1 MNSPEPPQREIGSGW
16 VEEIQKPSHAPGKR
30 NRFPRYLLCTV
41 VASAG
46 LYLVVTI
53 AFFSFMRFQRG
64 LHELE
69 WTQIVLPTGWKHL
82 RTAVGNQQITVAQTL
97 AREGRGMEALSYA
110 HAGVTRVPD
119 HREGRLLLSRL
130 LTATGQPEAAQE
142 ALLAGLAYEQR
153 DPRYLEEL
161 FGLLLNRQENER
173 AVAAAR
179 GLLGEKLLPL
189 EVRQLALLAGA
200 TASYLQGN
208 FDQADDFLRSTPTAP
223 ASVQARLLSAKINWE
238 RGYRELAL
246 VELRSLAAA
255 FPHTWEIHADLV
267 SRLRQS
273 NLSGEARRA
282 ALAFQV
288 AHPDL
293 PGPRIAL
300 LHAYREDGD
309 IAQLQREIDS
319 LIQDFAADRG
329 VILRVAEFAAAMGDV
344 SLARRLLDHARVR
357 NLPWEP
363 HAFLFVEALVVA
375 REYQNAS
382 NTIRTLLREYPDW
395 AQRHGP
401 LLHSLQAATCLGL
414 GDYESARLFL
424 THVLHQPALRADSLL
439 AMSNRFAELGAAKQA
454 HEILIRAF
462 AADRRNQVVLTR
474 LVEFDLNLNRIDHL
488 LDHLG
493 TLLTMRRPS
502 PDILRVA
509 RHKLGS
515 DLFLFSPGRTAVLDA
530 VHVALE
536 RNRRETPR
544 L

>member
-1 MNSPEPPQREIGSGW
+1 MSAAPRKSPLMNSPEPPQREIGSGW

-179 GLLGEKLLPL
+179 GLLAEKLLPL

-200 TASYLQGN
+200 TASYIQGN

-223 ASVQARLLSAKINWE
+223 ASVQARLKSAKSKW
-238 RGYRELAL
+238 
-246 VELRSLAAA
+246 
-255 FPHTWEIHADLV
+255 
-267 SRLRQS
+267 
-273 NLSGEARRA
+273 
-282 ALAFQV
+282 
-288 AHPDL
+288 
-293 PGPRIAL
+293 
-300 LHAYREDGD
+300 
-309 IAQLQREIDS
+309 
-319 LIQDFAADRG
+319 
-329 VILRVAEFAAAMGDV
+329 
-344 SLARRLLDHARVR
+344 
-357 NLPWEP
+357 
-363 HAFLFVEALVVA
+363 
-375 REYQNAS
+375 
-382 NTIRTLLREYPDW
+382 
-395 AQRHGP
+395 
-401 LLHSLQAATCLGL
+401 
-414 GDYESARLFL
+414 
-424 THVLHQPALRADSLL
+424 
-439 AMSNRFAELGAAKQA
+439 
-454 HEILIRAF
+454 
-462 AADRRNQVVLTR
+462 
-474 LVEFDLNLNRIDHL
+474 
-488 LDHLG
+488 
-493 TLLTMRRPS
+493 
-502 PDILRVA
+502 
-509 RHKLGS
+509 
-515 DLFLFSPGRTAVLDA
+515 
-530 VHVALE
+530 
-536 RNRRETPR
+536 
-544 L
+544 